1 MTRADSTSPL
11 NQLFEQDLQTRE
23 ALDRLFARF
32 SRVILE
38 DFEFIPA
45 SGERPDV
52 LCGIFHDLSTGQTT
66 RLWREPDDQLIP
78 PYDLGPGTL
87 VVSFVFNAEGVCHLS
102 LGWPLPNNVLD
113 LSPEFK
119 CHVNGKGIPRKNQG
133 LIGALQYFG
142 LDSIAP
148 KRKDAMR
155 ERIMKGR
162 PFTAEEQKQILDY
175 CAEDVEMLVRLL
187 IKLLPYIDLPIA
199 LHRGEFVAALAR
211 SEHVGVPVD
220 MEIFPELADKKIWR
234 EIRDSMVP
242 LVDAHGVYVQDKGG
256 AYHWNT
262 ARFEDLLAS
271 EGINWPRAETGKLD
285 LRRKTF
291 ESMAK
296 AYLQIEPLRQLRYI
310 RDKLRSIQLSVGHD
324 GRNRTVLWPFSSKTS
339 RTQPKAKHWIFSPS
353 VWLRFL
359 IKPEP
364 GTALAYIDYSSMEFG
379 GAAILSDKHTGPDNP
394 MRDLYESGEPYLN
407 FGKRV
412 GQLARDATRGMPGV
426 EAKRNQLKVVCL
438 GAQYSMQAATLST
451 HLGVSSIEAHEMLQ
465 LHRGLFSQY
474 WAWSDDWLHHS
485 LTSGMMRTV
494 YGWQCATGITEFNER
509 SIRNWPIQSTCA
521 DIFRLAYVWGTRH
534 GLTLIAP
541 VHDAVL
547 LEAPEDRI
555 EHDVALMRE
564 IMRRASRVILDPT
577 ADGTFELRTDFKII
591 RYPDRFT
598 DPRGTEL
605 WETVL
610 KLLAERRERERM
622 VETEQEKSA

>member
-1 MTRADSTSPL
+1 VTRT
-11 NQLFEQDLQTRE
+11 DLP
-23 ALDRLFARF
+23 FA
-32 SRVILE
+32 RVILE
-38 DFEFIPA
+38 DFEFISVP
-45 SGERPDV
+45 GERPDV
-52 LCGIFHDLSTGQTT
+52 VCGVFHDLDTGQTT
-66 RLWREPDDQLIP
+66 RLTRDQLTNQP
-78 PYDLGPGTL
+78 PYDVGPDTL
-87 VVSFVFNAEGVCHLS
+87 VVCFVANAEMACHLS
-102 LGWPLPNNVLD
+102 LGWPIPKNIFD

-119 CHVNGKGIPRKNQG
+119 CHVNGKGIQRKNQG

-155 ERIMKGR
+155 DRILKGR
-162 PFTAEEQKQILDY
+162 PFTAEELKQILDY
-175 CAEDVEMLVRLL
+175 CAEDVEMLRQLL
-187 IKLLPYIDLPIA
+187 FKLLPHSDLPIA
-199 LHRGEFVAALAR
+199 LHNSEFVADLAL
-211 SEHVGVPVD
+211 SEHIGVPVD
-220 MEIFPELADKKIWR
+220 MEIFPQLADKKTWR
-234 EIRDSMVP
+234 EIRDSMMP
-242 LVDAHGVYVQDKGG
+242 LVDVDGIYVCDKAGEW
-256 AYHWNT
+256 HWNN
-262 ARFEDLLAS
+262 ARFEEMVVA
-271 EGINWPRAETGKLD
+271 EGINWPRTETAKLD

-296 AYLQIEPLRQLRYI
+296 AYPQIEPLRQLRYI

-364 GTALAYIDYSSMEFG
+364 GKALAYIDYSSMEFC
-379 GAAILSDKHTGPDNP
+379 GAGALSDGHTGASNP
-394 MRDLYESGEPYLN
+394 MLELYDSGDPYLN
-407 FGKRV
+407 FGKII
-412 GQLARDATRGMPGV
+412 GLIPPDATRETPGV
-426 EAKRNQLKVVCL
+426 GVIRDRLKVLCL
-438 GAQYSMQAATLST
+438 GTQYGMQRSTLATR
-451 HLGVSSIEAHEMLQ
+451 LGVSDIEAHEMLQ

-474 WAWSDDWLHHS
+474 WHWSEDWLHQS

-494 YGWQCATGITEFNER
+494 YGWQCATGITEFSER

-564 IMRRASRVILDPT
+564 IMRRASRVILNPT
-577 ADGTFELRTDFKII
+577 ADGTIELRTDVKII

-598 DPRGTEL
+598 DSRGTEL

-610 KLLAERRERERM
+610 KLLAERRERM
-622 VETEQEKSA
+622 TAQQSEQKRA

>member
-1 MTRADSTSPL
+1 
-11 NQLFEQDLQTRE
+11 
-23 ALDRLFARF
+23 
-32 SRVILE
+32 
-38 DFEFIPA
+38 
-45 SGERPDV
+45 
-52 LCGIFHDLSTGQTT
+52 
-66 RLWREPDDQLIP
+66 
-78 PYDLGPGTL
+78 
-87 VVSFVFNAEGVCHLS
+87 
-102 LGWPLPNNVLD
+102 
-113 LSPEFK
+113 
-119 CHVNGKGIPRKNQG
+119 
-133 LIGALQYFG
+133 
-142 LDSIAP
+142 
-148 KRKDAMR
+148 
-155 ERIMKGR
+155 
-162 PFTAEEQKQILDY
+162 
-175 CAEDVEMLVRLL
+175 
-187 IKLLPYIDLPIA
+187 
-199 LHRGEFVAALAR
+199 
-211 SEHVGVPVD
+211 
-220 MEIFPELADKKIWR
+220 
-234 EIRDSMVP
+234 
-242 LVDAHGVYVQDKGG
+242 
-256 AYHWNT
+256 
-262 ARFEDLLAS
+262 
-271 EGINWPRAETGKLD
+271 
-285 LRRKTF
+285 
-291 ESMAK
+291 
-296 AYLQIEPLRQLRYI
+296 
-310 RDKLRSIQLSVGHD
+310 
-324 GRNRTVLWPFSSKTS
+324 VLWPFSSKTS

-564 IMRRASRVILDPT
+564 IVRRASRVILDPT